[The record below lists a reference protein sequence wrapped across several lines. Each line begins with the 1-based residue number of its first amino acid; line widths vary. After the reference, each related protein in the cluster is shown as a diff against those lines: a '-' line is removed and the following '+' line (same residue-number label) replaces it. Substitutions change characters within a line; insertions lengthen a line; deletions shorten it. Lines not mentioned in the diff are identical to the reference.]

1 MSTSATTSAAS
12 APVPTDPAELE
23 RGIAEHQRML
33 AATVDELIDRVR
45 PANVVARTRAEA
57 TRRAH
62 AAVYAEDGSLRTERL
77 AAVGAAVAAVVAL
90 VVWRRLR

>member
-1 MSTSATTSAAS
+1 MSTSANTSSAS

-23 RGIAEHQRML
+23 RAIAEHQRAL
-33 AATVDELIDRVR
+33 AATVDELLDRVR
-45 PANVVARTRAEA
+45 PANVAARTRAEA

-62 AAVYAEDGSLRTERL
+62 EAVYAEDGWLRTERL

-90 VVWRRLR
+90 MVWRAAR